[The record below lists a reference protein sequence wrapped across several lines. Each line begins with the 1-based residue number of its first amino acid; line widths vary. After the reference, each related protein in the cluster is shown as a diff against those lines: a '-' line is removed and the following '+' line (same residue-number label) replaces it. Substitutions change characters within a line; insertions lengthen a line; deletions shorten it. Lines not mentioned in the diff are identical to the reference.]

1 MALLFHLIAAAEVR
15 TSLLSQG
22 DDSSWSGSGILE
34 ALNELQQARLQG
46 IPGCFW
52 QVEEAEGLEP
62 ALGGPHGEHHFR
74 LFANGGFAEVEDD
87 FHMKL
92 FVERFLQV
100 HKAAGSRKL
109 MQFAS
114 YVAAVGQSNERQD
127 RATQLDAKGAVLADG
142 KAYGRWT
149 VRDRLWSLGHRS

>member
-1 MALLFHLIAAAEVR
+1 MKDEF
-15 TSLLSQG
+15 
-22 DDSSWSGSGILE
+22 
-34 ALNELQQARLQG
+34 
-46 IPGCFW
+46 
-52 QVEEAEGLEP
+52 
-62 ALGGPHGEHHFR
+62 
-74 LFANGGFAEVEDD
+74 D
-87 FHMKL
+87 FQL